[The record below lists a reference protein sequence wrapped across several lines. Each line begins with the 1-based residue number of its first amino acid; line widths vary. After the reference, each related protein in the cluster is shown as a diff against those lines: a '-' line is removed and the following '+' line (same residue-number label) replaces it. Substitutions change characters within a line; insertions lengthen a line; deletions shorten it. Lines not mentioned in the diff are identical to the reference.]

1 MYSLHD
7 INVTGLPINE
17 VLECEIES
25 QIGEH
30 STLTLL
36 AYADEE
42 DVLYELPDC
51 QEVTICLGEGE
62 GRRILFSGIVTNVQM
77 SEQGQMKTVQIK
89 AKSRSWL
96 MDRTKYSRS
105 FQNIKMTYKALVK
118 EVLNYYNDEDSE
130 EEQYDMICEG
140 ADQEIGNL
148 YIQYEETDWE
158 FLKRV
163 LSMAGLV
170 VTPDCRQDKLKLY
183 VGVPELTEAD
193 VSYHVLG
200 IDKDMESYYLLKA
213 NGRDVRAADFTRY
226 QIVSEQLLGM
236 FETVSIQGKKL
247 AVYSSRYVFKNQ
259 EMLGIYGLQSSLGL
273 KRAATYPMHLIGVAL
288 TGKVFHV
295 SGTKIQAALEIDKG
309 HVERAVFWFPF
320 STLSASPD
328 GSGWYCMPEEG
339 DDVRIYFPSKQEKEA
354 VALSAV
360 SNYDASQAGGEDR
373 MSDPNSRYLRTKAGQ
388 ELALA
393 PDHIKLSCGEKAS
406 SVMIDTDGTVTVQA
420 QNAVQATAET
430 SVTLHAEEAINIH
443 VNEQFV
449 AQSTDGGQIIFDSGN
464 IYIRGTQVNF
474 D

>member
-7 INVTGLPINE
+7 INVTGFPINE

-36 AYADEE
+36 AYADKE
-42 DVLYELPDC
+42 DVLYELPDA
-51 QEVTICLGEGE
+51 QEVTVYLGKGE
-62 GRRILFSGIVTNVQM
+62 GRKILFSGLVTNVQM

-105 FQNIKMTYKALVK
+105 YQNTKMTYRELAR
-118 EVLNYYNDEDSE
+118 EVLDYYEDKDSE
-130 EEQYDMICEG
+130 EEQCDMICTG
-140 ADQEIGNL
+140 ADQKIENPH
-148 YIQYEETDWE
+148 IQYKETDWE

-163 LSMAGLV
+163 LSMTGLA
-170 VTPDCRQDKLKLY
+170 VTPDSRQDKLKLY
-183 VGVPELTEAD
+183 VGVPELAETEL
-193 VSYHVLG
+193 SYQVVG
-200 IDKDMESYYLLKA
+200 IDKDMKSYYLLKA

-236 FETVSIQGKKL
+236 FETVSIQGEKL
-247 AVYSSRYVFKNQ
+247 AVYSSRYVFRNQ
-259 EMLGIYGLQSSLGL
+259 EMLGIYGLQSPYGL
-273 KRAATYPMHLIGVAL
+273 KRAASYPMHLIGVAL
-288 TGKVFHV
+288 TGKVVHV
-295 SGTKIQAALEIDKG
+295 SGTKIQASLEIDNN

-393 PDHIKLSCGEKAS
+393 PDHIKLSCGEQAS
-406 SVMIDTDGTVTVQA
+406 SVTIDTDGKVTIQA
-420 QNAVQATAET
+420 QTMVKAEAET
-430 SVTLHAEEAINIH
+430 SVTIHAEENINIH
-443 VNEQFV
+443 VAEQFV
-449 AQSTDGGQIIFDSGN
+449 AQSLDGGQVIFDSGN
-464 IYIRGTQVNF
+464 IYIRGTEVNF

>member
-7 INVTGLPINE
+7 INVTGLPVNE
-17 VLECEIES
+17 LLECEIES

-36 AYADEE
+36 AYADGE

-51 QEVTICLGEGE
+51 QDVTICLGKGAE
-62 GRRILFSGIVTNVQM
+62 RRILFSGIVTNVQM

-96 MDRTKYSRS
+96 MDRTKHSRS
-105 FQNIKMTYKALVK
+105 FQNTKMTYEALVK
-118 EVLNYYNDEDSE
+118 EVLDYYKDVSG
-130 EEQYDMICEG
+130 EEQCDIICQG
-140 ADQEIGNL
+140 AEQEIGNL
-148 YIQYEETDWE
+148 HIQYEETDWE

-163 LSMAGLV
+163 LSVAGLV
-170 VTPDCRQDKLKLY
+170 VTPDSRQEKLKLY
-183 VGVPELTEAD
+183 VGVPELAEEEL
-193 VSYHVLG
+193 SYHVLE

-213 NGRDVRAADFTRY
+213 NGRDVCAADFTRY
-226 QIVSEQLLGM
+226 QIASEQILGA
-236 FETVSIQGKKL
+236 FETVSIHGKKL
-247 AVYSSRYVFKNQ
+247 TVFSGRYIFKNQ
-259 EMLGIYGLQSSLGL
+259 EMQGIYGLQSSLGL
-273 KRAATYPMHLIGVAL
+273 KRVASYPMHLIGVAL
-288 TGKVFHV
+288 TGKVVHV
-295 SGTKIQAALEIDKG
+295 SGAKIQAALEIDKS
-309 HVERAVFWFPF
+309 HAERTAFWFPF

-360 SNYDASQAGGEDR
+360 SNYDASLAGGEDR

-393 PDHIKLSCGEKAS
+393 PDYIKLSCGENTS
-406 SVMIDTDGTVTVQA
+406 SVTIDTEGKVTIQA
-420 QNAVQATAET
+420 QTAVQATAGT
-430 SVTLHAEEAINIH
+430 SMTLYAEDEINIH
-443 VNEQFV
+443 VKEQFV
-449 AQSTDGGQIIFDSGN
+449 AQSTEGGQIIFDSGN
-464 IYIRGTQVNF
+464 IYIRGSQVNF

>member
-30 STLTLL
+30 SSLVLL
-36 AYADEE
+36 AYADRE

-51 QEVTICLGEGE
+51 QEVTVSLGKGE
-62 GRRILFSGIVTNVQM
+62 EMRILFSGIVTNMQI
-77 SEQGQMKTVQIK
+77 SEQGQMKTVQIR
-89 AKSRSWL
+89 AKSQSWL

-105 FQNIKMTYKALVK
+105 YQNTKMTYRAMAE
-118 EVLNYYNDEDSE
+118 EVLDYYKDKEDK
-130 EEQYDMICEG
+130 EEQGNLICTG
-140 ADQEIGNL
+140 AEQEIKNL
-148 YIQYEETDWE
+148 YIQYKETDWE

-163 LSMAGLV
+163 LSIAGLAI
-170 VTPDCRQDKLKLY
+170 TPDSRQDKLKLY
-183 VGVPELTEAD
+183 VGVPELAEAEL
-193 VSYHVLG
+193 SYQVVG
-200 IDKDMESYYLLKA
+200 IDKDMGSYYFLKA
-213 NGRDVRAADFTRY
+213 NGRDVRTADFTRY

-236 FETVSIQGKKL
+236 FETVTVQGKKL

-259 EMLGIYGLQSSLGL
+259 ELLCVYGLQSPKGL
-273 KRAATYPMHLIGVAL
+273 KQAAVYPMHLIGMAL
-288 TGKVFHV
+288 TGKVVQV
-295 SGTKIQAALEIDKG
+295 SGTKIQAALEIDG
-309 HVERAVFWFPF
+309 SHVERAIFWFPF

-339 DDVRIYFPSKQEKEA
+339 DDVRIYFPSKQENEA

-360 SNYDASQAGGEDR
+360 SNYDVSQAGGEDR
-373 MSDPNSRYLRTKAGQ
+373 MSDPNSRYLRTKSGQ

-393 PDHIKLSCGEKAS
+393 PNHIKLSCGKQAS
-406 SVMIDTDGTVTVQA
+406 SVAIDTDGKVTIQA
-420 QNAVQATAET
+420 QTMVRAEAET
-430 SVTLHAEEAINIH
+430 SVTIHAEENLNIH
-443 VNEQFV
+443 VAEQFV
-449 AQSTDGGQIIFDSGN
+449 AQSLNGGQVIFDSGN